1 MAAEV
6 WTIPAARMK
15 AGAAHRAPMTDRRL
29 AILTEARS
37 ITEPPMTG
45 EHRGCLLMFPSV
57 RGKALSDATMSKL
70 MRENGVAAV
79 PHGFRPSFRDWAS
92 ECTNCPHAVM
102 EAALAHQIRSAVE
115 RAYARSDFFERRRE
129 LMKAWTA
136 FVTKGTDA

>member
-1 MAAEV
+1 M

-37 ITEPPMTG
+37 ITEPLMMG
-45 EHRGCLLMFPSV
+45 EHRGCLLVFPSV

-79 PHGFRPSFRDWAS
+79 PHGFRSSFRDWAS